1 MEKCRKVG
9 VINRHHSL
17 CMWYVFSK
25 ELLRFV
31 FMNNKGSKKLFRP
44 KFVNRVRKI
53 AKAMM

>member
-1 MEKCRKVG
+1 MG
-9 VINRHHSL
+9 VINLHHSL
-17 CMWYVFSK
+17 FMRYVFSK